1 MSDNEHRN
9 DDFEVPRQ
17 LRQWSKADWKVL
29 EDYVDLHPQVKIMI
43 KRRQAYEIVANTVR
57 VSLIWLATIIGAVI
71 FLKDILIDLLKSIV

>member
-1 MSDNEHRN
+1 MSDNEYRK
-9 DDFEVPRQ
+9 DGFEVPRQ
-17 LRQWSKADWKVL
+17 LKEWSKEDWKVL